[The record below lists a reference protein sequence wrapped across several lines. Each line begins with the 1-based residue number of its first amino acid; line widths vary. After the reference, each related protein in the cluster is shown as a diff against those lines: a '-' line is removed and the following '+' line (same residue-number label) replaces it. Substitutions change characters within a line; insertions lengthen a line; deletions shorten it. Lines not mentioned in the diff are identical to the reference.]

1 MAVILF
7 LRMLSFYHPGTG
19 VQPAAQLWELLPIA
33 FLFALLSFSTLPKEV
48 IVVQCCIKSLKIQA
62 DQDTNNNN
70 NIDIWCCLVIVT
82 TIISV
87 GGLVVI

>member
-7 LRMLSFYHPGTG
+7 LRMLSFYRPGTG
-19 VQPAAQLWELLPIA
+19 VQPAARLWERLPIS
-33 FLFALLSFSTLPKEV
+33 FVFALLSFSTLPQEV
-48 IVVQCCIKSLKIQA
+48 MVVPYCIKILKIQV
-62 DQDTNNNN
+62 DQDTNNN
-70 NIDIWCCLVIVT
+70 NIDIWCCLVTVT

>member
-19 VQPAAQLWELLPIA
+19 VQPAARLWELLPIS

-48 IVVQCCIKSLKIQA
+48 MVVQRCIKSLKVQV
-62 DQDTNNNN
+62 DQVTNN
-70 NIDIWCCLVIVT
+70 NIDVWCCLVTVT